1 MVKSLT
7 LLDADP
13 ISSARSSN
21 EPRVNSSAV
30 DVFGIGKGKRA
41 CRQELIL
48 DSRQIAKS
56 LIERSDTPHVALAD
70 GISVPTIGASAFWR
84 MLE

>member
-1 MVKSLT
+1 MDRRTFLQSAAAAVLT
-7 LLDADP
+7 AMADQP
-13 ISSARSSN
+13 SARSSN

-56 LIERSDTPHVALAD
+56 LIVILRT
-70 GISVPTIGASAFWR
+70 
-84 MLE
+84 